1 MRKIT
6 QQAIEA
12 FYKGV
17 DFKKDNTEVT
27 VGNGTVDLYLHGN
40 LIAMLWR
47 HRRQNELEITN
58 AGWQSNTTKERLNG
72 LKGVNICQKKGKW
85 YLNGKEWN
93 GNWITINN

>member
-17 DFKKDNTEVT
+17 DFKKDNTEVVKGSLT
-27 VGNGTVDLYLHGN
+27 TALYLHGN
-40 LIAMLWR
+40 MIAIYYKDT
-47 HRRQNELEITN
+47 QQLEITN

-72 LKGVNICQKKGKW
+72 LKGVNIYQKQGKW
-85 YLNGKEWN
+85 YLNGKEWT
-93 GNWITINN
+93 GSWTTVNN